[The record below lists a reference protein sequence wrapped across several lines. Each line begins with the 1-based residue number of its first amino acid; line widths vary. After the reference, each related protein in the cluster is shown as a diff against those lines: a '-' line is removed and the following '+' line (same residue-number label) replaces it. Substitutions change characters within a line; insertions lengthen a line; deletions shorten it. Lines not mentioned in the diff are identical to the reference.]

1 MLSWDYN
8 KIKDDVLLSSEV
20 LGGANIFCYPFGQ
33 YNDLDIKVL
42 EENGYKMAFKYG
54 PNSKDYKKAN
64 RSDDLFEIPRL
75 NVSHG
80 MSILKFALR
89 LFSYN

>member
-42 EENGYKMAFKYG
+42 EENGYKMAFTTKGGRVKKGSSKYELPRVRISG
-54 PNSKDYKKAN
+54 NTSLNEFKK
-64 RSDDLFEIPRL
+64 RVE
-75 NVSHG
+75 
-80 MSILKFALR
+80 
-89 LFSYN
+89 

>member
-42 EENGYKMAFKYG
+42 EENGYKMAFTTKGGRVKKESSKYELPRVRISG
-54 PNSKDYKKAN
+54 NTSLNEFKKKV
-64 RSDDLFEIPRL
+64 E
-75 NVSHG
+75 
-80 MSILKFALR
+80 
-89 LFSYN
+89 